1 MPACLSRVA
10 VSDLLCSLFFA
21 QSVFKLFL
29 WDIAFFMLAGK
40 SFSHQAPVLKVASFL
55 PALLLILGVTWLISS
70 GDKNEDFRDGDSEP
84 TSLPLCHYR
93 YHSYK
98 SGEYTSEAPLLAA
111 FSTWSP
117 ISLPHLSP
125 WPSCFRFV
133 YVFLKGLRKENT
145 AGSMTLRSSLCIQL
159 FAIYCMVL

>member
-29 WDIAFFMLAGK
+29 WDIAFFVLAGK

-70 GDKNEDFRDGDSEP
+70 GDKNEDI
-84 TSLPLCHYR
+84 YR
-93 YHSYK
+93 WRLRTH
-98 SGEYTSEAPLLAA
+98 LLA
-111 FSTWSP
+111 SV
-117 ISLPHLSP
+117 SLQVP
-125 WPSCFRFV
+125 
-133 YVFLKGLRKENT
+133 
-145 AGSMTLRSSLCIQL
+145 QL
-159 FAIYCMVL
+159 